1 MLVNMMK
8 KLQLSLLLA
17 LCQLIPAHAYEVNT
31 DGTIIWKYFDG
42 KTVNGTRYDI
52 TYDKKGVLYGAAEGF
67 PAYAPNYS
75 TLPALGA
82 PKTLAADMT
91 AMINFTLKESRNISA
106 SNIVLSGDDQTNIRI
121 AASKKADVWV
131 TFFSEGAGYENGV
144 GFFTYDPNMPPSR
157 ASTFVNTLR
166 TEQIIF
172 PRVSAPAPLPAATG
186 QGTTVYLGQFDGGAR
201 GLGLGFFVVANG
213 WNANGRTLAKGT
225 YGGNERQDKGW
236 IFYSLQ
242 ALNPETSVGNLN
254 QHTILLQDK
263 LLTGTDGR
271 NYQRLL
277 IGFED
282 VRRDTSGS
290 DNDFNDVLMVVH
302 ASPVNPADTAAS
314 VIENLSKLPI
324 LSSSLDPDTDGDGV
338 KDSADDFP
346 RGCCETC
353 IKY

>member
-121 AASKKADVWV
+121 AASKKADVW
-131 TFFSEGAGYENGV
+131 
-144 GFFTYDPNMPPSR
+144 
-157 ASTFVNTLR
+157 
-166 TEQIIF
+166 
-172 PRVSAPAPLPAATG
+172 
-186 QGTTVYLGQFDGGAR
+186 
-201 GLGLGFFVVANG
+201 
-213 WNANGRTLAKGT
+213 
-225 YGGNERQDKGW
+225 
-236 IFYSLQ
+236 
-242 ALNPETSVGNLN
+242 
-254 QHTILLQDK
+254 
-263 LLTGTDGR
+263 
-271 NYQRLL
+271 
-277 IGFED
+277 
-282 VRRDTSGS
+282 
-290 DNDFNDVLMVVH
+290 
-302 ASPVNPADTAAS
+302 
-314 VIENLSKLPI
+314 
-324 LSSSLDPDTDGDGV
+324 
-338 KDSADDFP
+338 
-346 RGCCETC
+346 
-353 IKY
+353 